1 EIRREVCDFGVAE
14 GEGGS
19 VRLEEK
25 GSVYNEMVSSTT
37 NPYWKLFQSAGHL
50 AYGTSHPL
58 SYNAGGEPSGIR
70 TMKPEDIRGFHEA
83 NYYLANMGTI
93 VALPPDVSVADALT
107 RIDAI
112 LNRLQ
117 KNDAG
122 VRKGMTMADQPKP

>member
-19 VRLEEK
+19 LRLEEK
-25 GSVYNEMVSSTT
+25 GSVYNEMVSSTA

-70 TMKPEDIRGFHEA
+70 TMKPVDIRRFHDA
-83 NYYLANMGTI
+83 NYHLWNMGTI
-93 VALPPDVSVADALT
+93 AAFPSSLRFRDALS
-107 RIDAI
+107 RMD
-112 LNRLQ
+112 
-117 KNDAG
+117 
-122 VRKGMTMADQPKP
+122 